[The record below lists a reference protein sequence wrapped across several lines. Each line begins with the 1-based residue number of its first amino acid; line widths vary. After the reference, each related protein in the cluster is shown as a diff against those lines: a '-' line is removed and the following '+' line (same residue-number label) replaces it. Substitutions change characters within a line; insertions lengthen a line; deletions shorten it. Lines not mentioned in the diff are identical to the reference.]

1 MDRRTA
7 LDLLTLHKPHLISH
21 FGVAE
26 LALFGS
32 TARDAAD
39 ADSDIDLLVD
49 FTGPASSAQY
59 FGLRFYLEDLF
70 GCGVDLVTQK
80 ALRRELRPEV
90 ERDAVHV

>member
-7 LDLLTLHKPHLISH
+7 LELLTLHKPHLISH

-49 FTGPASSAQY
+49 FT
-59 FGLRFYLEDLF
+59 
-70 GCGVDLVTQK
+70 
-80 ALRRELRPEV
+80 
-90 ERDAVHV
+90 